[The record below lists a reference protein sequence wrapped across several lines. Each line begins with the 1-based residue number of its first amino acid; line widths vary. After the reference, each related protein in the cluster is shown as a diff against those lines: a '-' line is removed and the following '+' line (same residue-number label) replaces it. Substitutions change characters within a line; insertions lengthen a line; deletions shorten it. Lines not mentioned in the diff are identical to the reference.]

1 METVLLEVQNNI
13 ATVTLNRPDA
23 LNSLNTQLRLD
34 LTEAFNRVNQDDDI
48 RVAILTGNGRAFC
61 AGMDLKE
68 AAQRGAVGQRSAGG
82 APSAPGANQ
91 GGATLGMNV
100 IKPMI
105 GAINGAAAGAGLGLA
120 LSCDILIAS
129 ENAFIT
135 AAFIS
140 RGLVEQNTLSLL
152 MKKAPVGWAMW
163 LCLSGSRVDIQTARQ
178 MGIVNEVVPAG
189 ELMDRA
195 YELAEKIAANSFIA
209 LLATKE
215 KARQVIERT
224 FDEAMTLNGPIMQ
237 KFRGG
242 ENESQEGVKAFTEKR
257 TAQFD

>member
-1 METVLLEVQNNI
+1 METVQLEVHNNI

-23 LNSLNTQLRLD
+23 LNSINAQLRLD

-68 AAQRGAVGQRSAGG
+68 AAQRGAVGQRPAGR
-82 APSAPGANQ
+82 APVANQ

-178 MGIVNEVVPAG
+178 MGIVNEVVPAA

-215 KARQVIERT
+215 KARQVMERT

>member
-23 LNSLNTQLRLD
+23 LNSLNAQLRLD

-48 RVAILTGNGRAFC
+48 RVVILTGSGRAFC
-61 AGMDLKE
+61 AGMDIKE
-68 AAQRGAVGQRSAGG
+68 AAQRGGAGQQPAGG
-82 APSAPGANQ
+82 VPGASQGNQ
-91 GGATLGMNV
+91 GGAALGMNV

-163 LCLSGSRVDIQTARQ
+163 LCLSGTRVDIQTARQ

-189 ELMDRA
+189 DLMDRA

-215 KARQVIERT
+215 KARQVMERT
-224 FDEAMTLNGPIMQ
+224 FDEAMTLNGPLMQ
-237 KFRGG
+237 NFRRG
-242 ENESQEGVKAFTEKR
+242 NESQEGLRAFTEKR

>member
-1 METVLLEVQNNI
+1 METVQLEVHNNI

-23 LNSLNTQLRLD
+23 LNSLNAQLRLD

-61 AGMDLKE
+61 AGLDIKE
-68 AAQRGAVGQRSAGG
+68 AAQRGGAGRQPADG
-82 APSAPGANQ
+82 APGPNQ
-91 GGATLGMNV
+91 GGAAIGMNV

-215 KARQVIERT
+215 KARQVMERT
-224 FDEAMTLNGPIMQ
+224 FDEAMTLNGPLMQ
-237 KFRGG
+237 NFRSG
-242 ENESQEGVKAFTEKR
+242 NESQEGLRAFTEKR